1 MGIVGTWIERVRRIK
16 LVWVDRAAA
25 GVFAVG
31 AIVDAASQPH
41 RSLGVVAVASLLLL
55 TGSIAW
61 RRVDPTA
68 ATVVAVS
75 ALIVF
80 TVASRYHGD
89 GSFEVAS
96 IALNF
101 YMLGRRTPVRSS
113 RGRSVALLA
122 YWLAGTAVVTYV
134 PPGGT
139 VGSFVGGWGL
149 AGVLPFV
156 VGWVLERR
164 RALARELRAGAAELR
179 GEQELRARRA
189 VVEERN
195 RMARELH
202 DVIAHCVS
210 VMVVQTQAARRIA
223 TTDIEA
229 ARNALRAVEQSGREA
244 LLELRRMV
252 GALGRESD
260 DPISAPPGLG
270 QLEALAGRSRAA
282 GLPVDIRF
290 EGRPERVPPEVDL
303 VAYRVV
309 QEALT
314 NAIKHA
320 GPARATVTV
329 GVGADQLEL
338 KVLDSGRGSGGGAV
352 RERAGRNG
360 SGHGLVGMAERV
372 GLYGGTLCAGAR
384 TGGGFEVSA
393 RIPLATT
400 FSAPLSLDR
409 RPGAQQE
416 AIGSD
421 EVRLRWPWL
430 DPAIAGVSLVALE
443 VGVLAASHRRGPLAV
458 DLVVAAAI
466 AVPAIWRRRFPL
478 GFLIVVGVLGS
489 VMNTYLVQLQ
499 SSPVIGAYFVLV
511 PSYAVAAWGEGRDTA
526 FGLAF
531 LLGGAAVSELAT
543 HRGRAGDFIGGA
555 FAVSAAWAAGRAVRS
570 YRLLTSELVRTSAR
584 LAVERDG
591 RAALAVAAERSR
603 IARGLHAAVASQ
615 VASMVV
621 VAEAAL
627 RQLDADPAA
636 ADRSMD
642 AVEHTGR
649 LALADLRRILGALR
663 HGEHDHELRPQP
675 SIDQVYPLLERARH
689 NGQPVELTVEGDP
702 GTLSP
707 GIELGLYRILESA
720 LHDIRADNQAPVT
733 VHLRFGADALGVHLS
748 ARRDPPNGWPTD
760 AMRERLLLCG
770 GRLDPQPS
778 GDKDWCFSA
787 SLPCAPPEQQ
797 Q

>member
-1 MGIVGTWIERVRRIK
+1 MGASIARVRRID

-31 AIVDAASQPH
+31 AIVDAGSQPH
-41 RSLGVVAVASLLLL
+41 QSLGVVAVASLLVLM
-55 TGSIAW
+55 GSIAW
-61 RRVDPTA
+61 RRVDA
-68 ATVVAVS
+68 ATATLVAVS

-89 GSFEVAS
+89 GSFEVAA

-101 YMLGRRTPVRSS
+101 YMLGRCTPLRSS
-113 RGRSVALLA
+113 RGCSAALLA
-122 YWLAGTAVVTYV
+122 YWLAGAAVVTYV

-149 AGVLPFV
+149 VGVLPFV

-164 RALARELRAGAAELR
+164 RALARELRARAAELR

-223 TTDIEA
+223 ATDIEA
-229 ARNALRAVEQSGREA
+229 SRNALRVVEQSGREA
-244 LLELRRMV
+244 LIELRRMV
-252 GALGRESD
+252 GALRRESD
-260 DPISAPPGLG
+260 DPIGNAPPGLG
-270 QLEALAGRSRAA
+270 QLEALAGRTRAA
-282 GLPVDIRF
+282 GLPVEIRF
-290 EGRPERVPPEVDL
+290 EGRPEGVPPEVDL

-314 NAIKHA
+314 NAMKHA
-320 GPARATVTV
+320 GPARATVCV
-329 GVGADQLEL
+329 VVGADELDLE
-338 KVLDSGRGSGGGAV
+338 VLDSGRGPGGGAE

-360 SGHGLVGMAERV
+360 SGHGLVGMTERV
-372 GLYGGTLCAGAR
+372 GLYGGTLRAGAR

-400 FSAPLSLDR
+400 FSAPPSLDR
-409 RPGAQQE
+409 EPGAQKGV
-416 AIGSD
+416 IGTD
-421 EVRLRWPWL
+421 QAGLRWPWL
-430 DPAIAGVSLVALE
+430 DPVIAVVSLVALE
-443 VGVLAASHRRGPLAV
+443 IGVLAASPRRGPLAV

-478 GFLIVVGVLGS
+478 GFLIVVGLLGS
-489 VMNTYLVQLQ
+489 VMNTYLVELQ
-499 SSPVIGAYFVLV
+499 SSPLIGAYFVLV
-511 PSYAVAAWGEGRDTA
+511 PSYAVAAWGEGREAA

-531 LLGGAAVSELAT
+531 MLGGAAISELVT

-570 YRLLTSELVRTSAR
+570 YRLLTSDLARTSAR
-584 LAVERDG
+584 LAVEREG

-603 IARGLHAAVASQ
+603 IARGLHAAVAGQ

-649 LALADLRRILGALR
+649 VALADLRRILGVLR

-675 SIDQVYPLLERARH
+675 GVDQVYPLLERARQ

-720 LHDIRADNQAPVT
+720 LHDIRADDQAPVT
-733 VHLRFGADALGVHLS
+733 VRLRFGADALAVHLS

-770 GRLDPQPS
+770 GQLDPQPS
-778 GDKDWCFSA
+778 GGEGWRFSA
-787 SLPCAPPEQQ
+787 SLPCTPQEQHV
-797 Q
+797 